1 MLLADFIFLGLI
13 RHFAIL
19 PALSFDSRLTFAAK
33 LRPSIA
39 PRHPAFPH
47 CMPRQTISA
56 LAAKALPTGILPTE
70 VLPTEVFPAEVLPA
84 EVLPTELLPTE
95 ALFTVR
101 LP

>member
-33 LRPSIA
+33 PRHSIA
-39 PRHPAFPH
+39 PRHPALPH
-47 CMPRQTISA
+47 CITRQTVSA
-56 LAAKALPTGILPTE
+56 LAAKALPTGILP
-70 VLPTEVFPAEVLPA
+70 AEVL
-84 EVLPTELLPTE
+84 TTE
-95 ALFTVR
+95 ALFKAR